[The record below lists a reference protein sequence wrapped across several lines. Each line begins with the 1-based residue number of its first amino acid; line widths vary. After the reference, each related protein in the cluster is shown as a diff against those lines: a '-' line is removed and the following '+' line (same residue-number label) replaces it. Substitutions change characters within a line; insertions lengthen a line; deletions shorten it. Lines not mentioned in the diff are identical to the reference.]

1 MAEETARLTLAF
13 VGDQEVHRNNARALL
28 EDFVEGWLKQHRKG
42 EVRVVLPDWDDP
54 TDTMSDL
61 DDWASTAGYA
71 VSHGLPEEIVAVLQI
86 EPDARLILVGD
97 PNDDDTLYDVL
108 EEAAKYRI
116 QTRSLINGLEKVVFD
131 DDELDDDLAGKEGF
145 HEVDVE
151 TGDGWAEEEPDE
163 LSAEAQALLEAV
175 DDVEDAPDDD
185 AAPDL
190 DMLAELADDGEIEA
204 QHEIQSIAS
213 ALDLDVS
220 EAETWVDAVK
230 AIRAR
235 TYDAAIHYEE
245 TGEDVLEPSVV
256 IVAGDES
263 VELVKEDLEE
273 LVEELASRE
282 TLTPTTTYTREE
294 LEAKSFDEVKAIG
307 VECGVVPGRGM
318 QHRVYVNKILQATGV
333 ETEAPKKKRAKKQ
346 KFDLLQGPVELADGP
361 AEDDE
366 VLAVKDGAATITSIR
381 SEPDTVSL
389 STDVVKEMIDSLR
402 RAADALEALV

>member
-1 MAEETARLTLAF
+1 MVEETARLTLAF

-42 EVRVVLPDWDDP
+42 EVSIILPEWDNP
-54 TDTMSDL
+54 TDTVSDL
-61 DDWASTAGYA
+61 DDWASTAGYYVA
-71 VSHGLPEEIVAVLQI
+71 YQSVHKIVTDLLE

-97 PNDDDTLYDVL
+97 PSDDDTLYDVL
-108 EEAAKYRI
+108 EEAAKHGI

-131 DDELDDDLAGKEGF
+131 DEELDDDLAGKDGF

-151 TGDGWAEEEPDE
+151 TGDGWAEDEPDE

-175 DDVEDAPDDD
+175 DDVDDAPDDD

-204 QHEIQSIAS
+204 QHEIQSVAS
-213 ALDLDVS
+213 SLDLDVS
-220 EAETWVDAVK
+220 EAETWADAVA
-230 AIRAR
+230 AIRDEQITVAS
-235 TYDAAIHYEE
+235 EVVE
-245 TGEDVLEPSVV
+245 VL
-256 IVAGDES
+256 AS
-263 VELVKEDLEE
+263 VEEDPVVVVVADGPVELTKGDMEAFLEE
-273 LVEELASRE
+273 IETRE
-282 TLTPTTTYTREE
+282 TLTPTTTWTREQ

-333 ETEAPKKKRAKKQ
+333 ETEAPKKKRAKKEAPS
-346 KFDLLQGPVELADGP
+346 KE
-361 AEDDE
+361 E
-366 VLAVKDGAATITSIR
+366 ATITPIH
-381 SEPDTVSL
+381 SEPDMVSL
-389 STDVVKEMIDSLR
+389 STDVVKELIDSLR